1 MFRLEYRLLFVYE
14 IIELKWQKSF
24 EWLDLNK
31 FVNLLKKIF
40 NEQKKSVSV
49 YDKQKKGNMFSF
61 ENLVFQF
68 MLFVNSCRK
77 KKRKQNYVI
86 SNIIMPQ
93 SIIFQGFLWVNFLQ
107 YIEYST
113 RNSFFNIYS
122 NQF

>member
-49 YDKQKKGNMFSF
+49 YAIRKLLQKK
-61 ENLVFQF
+61 E
-68 MLFVNSCRK
+68 K
-77 KKRKQNYVI
+77 KAKLRY
-86 SNIIMPQ
+86 
-93 SIIFQGFLWVNFLQ
+93 F
-107 YIEYST
+107 
-113 RNSFFNIYS
+113 
-122 NQF
+122 